1 MRKKSLYTAIGRFE
15 RRTNRQGQA
24 YPVILLGGN
33 EYMAD
38 LQEMALWTSLNW
50 RIARR
55 EEIAPLYEKTISRSA
70 FSAERPLE
78 TCIQRLLMRGLIVC
92 GTGETEYD
100 ALYDLLAA
108 LYILPAEDS
117 ILQRARAFLKFSL
130 RHHTPLS
137 AARKLFQKDRR
148 TENERLV
155 MRLARQ
161 ALLSTAEI
169 IKCFEKGIYSLPNE
183 ESIMDSL
190 YDDDYTTSDNLP
202 FTACTFRSSKA
213 VILAI
218 ANLYLRHQII
228 LERI

>member
-1 MRKKSLYTAIGRFE
+1 MRRKSLYTAIGRFE
-15 RRTNRQGQA
+15 RRTDRNGHT

-55 EEIAPLYEKTISRSA
+55 GEIDALYERTVSKSG
-70 FSAERPLE
+70 FSTERPLE
-78 TCIQRLLMRGLIVC
+78 ACIQRLLMRGLLVC
-92 GTGETEYD
+92 GTGDTDYD
-100 ALYDLLAA
+100 ALYDLLSA
-108 LYILPAEDS
+108 LYVLPAEGTLPQRASVFLKS
-117 ILQRARAFLKFSL
+117 ILF
-130 RHHTPLS
+130 RHATFP
-137 AARKLFQKDRR
+137 AARKLIQKDRR
-148 TENERLV
+148 TESEKHV
-155 MRLARQ
+155 MELAGQ

-169 IKCFEKGIYSLPNE
+169 IKCFEKNVHSLPNE

-218 ANLYLRHQII
+218 ANLYLRQQIVF
-228 LERI
+228 ERI